1 MRWCYRK
8 GWRASRADC
17 WRKISSCNVSIP
29 KASEYTGRC
38 CLLCRRIIYSNMLYC
53 QVSRFSPSGD
63 RILSVK
69 IQKLSLSLLR
79 RVPPWWIFSMPLTST
94 SFVWWSRRQKWAATG
109 LSVFFGLDIWTC
121 SFILMC
127 RGCFVSPTYCRLH
140 LCMLWT
146 LLRYPDQK
154 NWFTA
159 KQCNTV
165 GPTFNTFSEA
175 RDSS

>member
-29 KASEYTGRC
+29 EASEYTGRC
-38 CLLCRRIIYSNMLYC
+38 CLLYRRIIYSNMLYC

-69 IQKLSLSLLR
+69 IQKLSLLSSVEYLHGGSSLC
-79 RVPPWWIFSMPLTST
+79 PWLLHLLCGGLVGRNGLLPVYQF
-94 SFVWWSRRQKWAATG
+94 FWSG
-109 LSVFFGLDIWTC
+109 C
-121 SFILMC
+121 PFILMC

-146 LLRYPDQK
+146 SLRYPDQK

-165 GPTFNTFSEA
+165 GPTFNCTFSEA